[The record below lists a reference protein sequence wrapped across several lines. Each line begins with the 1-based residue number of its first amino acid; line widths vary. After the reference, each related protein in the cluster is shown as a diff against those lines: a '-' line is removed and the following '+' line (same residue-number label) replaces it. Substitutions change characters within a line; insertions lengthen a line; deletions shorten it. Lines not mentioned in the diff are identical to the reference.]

1 MRIAL
6 GSDHAGF
13 RFKERL
19 RRYLAARG
27 YAVTDF
33 GALSEDP
40 VDYPLFVRRVARSV
54 SLGRYDRGIVV
65 GGSGNGEA
73 IAANRFPRVRCAVC
87 WNRPSAVLARR
98 HNDANMLALG
108 QRLLSWSTARDI
120 TRVWLET
127 PFEGGRHLR
136 RIAALD
142 APIRGLRPE
151 APRRP
156 GGRFRR
162 GARQAR

>member
-13 RFKERL
+13 RFKQRL

-27 YAVTDF
+27 HAVTDF

-73 IAANRFPRVRCAVC
+73 IAA
-87 WNRPSAVLARR
+87 
-98 HNDANMLALG
+98 
-108 QRLLSWSTARDI
+108 
-120 TRVWLET
+120 
-127 PFEGGRHLR
+127 
-136 RIAALD
+136 LD
-142 APIRGLRPE
+142 APIRGLRPA
-151 APRRP
+151 APKRP

-162 GARQAR
+162 RARRAR